1 MRESSPI
8 PASSSSLEEYC
19 LSSDSSSSL
28 EEYCLSTDST
38 SSLEEYCL
46 STDSSSSLEEY
57 CLRSA
62 APKRLKANETS
73 EEFSIEEYDINKDT
87 DNEDSVNETTK
98 TMEDAENTEL
108 DCNKVTPTMHEEKSG
123 SPMHIRRIP
132 RRIRLARF
140 NLVTSD
146 KQIGFDVNKT
156 CCARGCMSMIGKTKL
171 RELRRHY
178 FSMTGDEQDIYLTSH
193 MQLVTDKSAGI
204 KVSFEYY
211 IFHSQQICRVAFK
224 IALRVSNMRLH
235 RVQQRLL
242 SGDQMVNSK
251 EVPSMKGAIGRHAMG
266 WMKNYFKLNC
276 EVMPTTGRMHLADN
290 YTRREVY
297 DVYRTDML
305 GSSNKSI
312 TYSQFT
318 RLWSSSFSNV
328 IIPRKVRMGY
338 CSICANLKSLAK
350 GAKTSMEKERS
361 KKLLQEHREAQSLER
376 KKAMHHREKCLKMPE
391 QYMCLMID
399 GMDQKKT
406 CLPHMKRLP
415 KDINDECLVQMHLV
429 GCLAYNRSVGPHVF
443 ITYPNVHN
451 DPNLTVTVIHRVLMS
466 WGQPFP
472 PVLYIQ
478 LDNTA
483 RENKNSTVFGYLSML
498 VNQGLFRKVKVNFLL
513 VGHTHDHIDQMF
525 STFSRQ
531 LSRQDAFTLPKLFDV
546 ICDAYT
552 PRPKVLHLKEI
563 YDFKRYI
570 SDGGVGNAKVLAQL
584 NNISFNHIFMIKK
597 NEISGSTLLYAKQ
610 YSSSTNWEPEGGCQ
624 LLLCMSGTIVH
635 GAKQMPIEKK
645 GQLHSELVSEQK
657 LLWLQA
663 LEEKRKHIEAAKK
676 YAAQQDTSW
685 WDIFFSDQKRIIDN
699 CVIGDNWTLETPF
712 TWSLQHDRVH
722 ITPEQTTNAIND
734 SLVHPQQRD
743 IYVGPRMTKAAEA
756 RWQGNLQEL
765 AAGMLIATPADENSH
780 GHQFWVGKILEVL
793 MHETENTIKFIKV
806 HWYNTRSENAFTGKY
821 TLEMIECPTTRG
833 GKKRKRNIRNTSTLD
848 ISDVD
853 IIVYDFTLTKAG
865 RLRKST
871 VDIIK
876 EKLPSLQSGSS
887 RRQTRS
893 ATYNLHS
900 HHLVCDE
907 DNALIGT
914 SEDDEEESSLY
925 ISYSSDSP

>member
-1 MRESSPI
+1 MSEN
-8 PASSSSLEEYC
+8 SSSSLEEYC
-19 LSSDSSSSL
+19 LSSSSL
-28 EEYCLSTDST
+28 EEYCLSSSSLEEYRLSTDSPY
-38 SSLEEYCL
+38 SIEEYCL
-46 STDSSSSLEEY
+46 STDSPYSIDEY
-57 CLRSA
+57 CLSSNS
-62 APKRLKANETS
+62 PTTL
-73 EEFSIEEYDINKDT
+73 SIEEYDINKD
-87 DNEDSVNETTK
+87 
-98 TMEDAENTEL
+98 AENDGNASEQSKVMGDGDDKEL
-108 DCNKVTPTMHEEKSG
+108 DGNNVTPNSMDTEKSG

-132 RRIRLARF
+132 RRIRLQRF

-156 CCARGCMSMIGKTKL
+156 CCARGCMSMVGKSNL
-171 RELRRHY
+171 RRLRRHY
-178 FSMTGDEQDIYLTSH
+178 FSMTGDEQDVYLGSH
-193 MQLVTDKSAGI
+193 MQLVSDKSTRI
-204 KVSFEYY
+204 NVSFEYY
-211 IFHSQQICRVAFK
+211 IFRAQQVCRIAFK
-224 IALRVSNMRLH
+224 IALCVSNMRLH
-235 RVQQRLL
+235 RVQQRIV
-242 SGDQMVNSK
+242 SGDQIINFK

-266 WMKNYFKLNC
+266 WMKSYFKLNC

-297 DVYRTDML
+297 DVYRSDMV
-305 GSSNKSI
+305 GSSNKSV

-318 RLWSSSFSNV
+318 RLWSSCFSNV

-350 GAKTSMEKERS
+350 GAKTSKEKDMS
-361 KKLLQEHREAQSLER
+361 KKLLQDHREAQSLER

-406 CLPHMKRLP
+406 CLPHMRRLP
-415 KDINDECLVQMHLV
+415 KDINDECLVQMYLV
-429 GCLAYNRSVGPHVF
+429 GFLAYNRSVGPHVLGP
-443 ITYPNVHN
+443 T
-451 DPNLTVTVIHRVLMS
+451 LMFTMT

-498 VNQGLFRKVKVNFLL
+498 VDQGIFRKIKVNFLL

-531 LSRQDAFTLPKLFDV
+531 LSRHDAFTLPKLFDV

-552 PRPKVLHLKEI
+552 PRPEVLHLKEV

-570 SDGGVGNAKVLAQL
+570 SDGGVGNVKVLAQL

-597 NEISGSTLLYAKQ
+597 NEISGSTVLYAKQ
-610 YSSSTNWEPEGGCQ
+610 YSSSTKWEPEGGCQ
-624 LLLCMSGTIVH
+624 FLLCMPSTVVH

-645 GQLHSELVSEQK
+645 GQLHTDLVSEQK
-657 LLWLQA
+657 QLWLQA

-676 YAAQQDTSW
+676 YAAQQETSW
-685 WDIFFSDQKRIIDN
+685 WDVFFSDQKGIIDN
-699 CVIGDNWTLETPF
+699 SVSGDNWTLETPF
-712 TWSLQHDRVH
+712 TWSLQYDRVNN
-722 ITPEQTTNAIND
+722 TLEQPAHAIND
-734 SLVHPQQRD
+734 NLVHPQQRD

-765 AAGMLIATPADENSH
+765 AVGMLIATPADENSH
-780 GHQFWVGKILEVL
+780 GHQFWLGKILEVL
-793 MHETENTIKFIKV
+793 MNEIEKTIKSIKV

-833 GKKRKRNIRNTSTLD
+833 GRKRKRNIRNTSTLD

-871 VDIIK
+871 IDIIK
-876 EKLPSLQSGSS
+876 EKLPSLQGGSS

-893 ATYNLHS
+893 ATYNLES
-900 HHLVCDE
+900 HHLVLDE

>member
-1 MRESSPI
+1 MSEGSPI
-8 PASSSSLEEYC
+8 SIDEYC
-19 LSSDSSSSL
+19 LSPDSSSSI
-28 EEYCLSTDST
+28 EEYCLSTDSQF
-38 SSLEEYCL
+38 SIDEYCL
-46 STDSSSSLEEY
+46 STDSPYSIDEY
-57 CLRSA
+57 CLSSSS
-62 APKRLKANETS
+62 PEPLLNKES
-73 EEFSIEEYDINKDT
+73 CEEFSIEEYDINKNT
-87 DNEDSVNETTK
+87 DNEGNDKEISMITGGQPNNNDIECNVATPIARE
-98 TMEDAENTEL
+98 EN
-108 DCNKVTPTMHEEKSG
+108 KSG
-123 SPMHIRRIP
+123 SPMHIKRIP
-132 RRIRLARF
+132 RRIRVARF

-146 KQIGFDVNKT
+146 KQVGFDVNKT
-156 CCARGCMSMIGKTKL
+156 CCARGCMSLIGKSKL
-171 RELRRHY
+171 RELRRFY
-178 FSMTGDEQDIYLTSH
+178 FSMTGDEQDTYLGSH
-193 MQLVTDKSAGI
+193 MQMVSDKTSGI

-211 IFHSQQICRVAFK
+211 IYHAQQICRVAFK
-224 IALRVSNMRLH
+224 IALCVSNMRLN

-242 SGDQMVNSK
+242 SGDQMLKCK
-251 EVPSMKGAIGRHAMG
+251 EVPSMKGAIGRHAIG
-266 WMKNYFKLNC
+266 WMKIYFQFNC
-276 EVMPTTGRMHLADN
+276 EIMPTTGRMHLSDN

-297 DVYRTDML
+297 DVYRSEMVV
-305 GSSNKSI
+305 SSNKLV

-318 RLWSSSFSNV
+318 RLWRAWFRNV

-350 GAKTSMEKERS
+350 GAKSSMEKDMS

-376 KKAMHHREKCLKMPE
+376 KKAMHHREKCLKSPE

-406 CLPHMKRLP
+406 CLPHMRRLP

-429 GCLAYNRSVGPHVF
+429 GCLAYNRSVRPHVF

-466 WGQPFP
+466 WGQPLP

-498 VNQGLFRKVKVNFLL
+498 VDQGLFRKVKVNFLL

-531 LSRQDAFTLPKLFDV
+531 LSRHDAFTLPKLFDV

-552 PRPKVLHLKEI
+552 PRPKVLHLKEV

-570 SDGGVGNAKVLAQL
+570 SDGGVGNVKVLAQL

-610 YSSSTNWEPEGGCQ
+610 YSSSTKWEPEGGCQ
-624 LLLCMSGTIVH
+624 FLLCMPSSIVH
-635 GAKQMPIEKK
+635 GASQMPIEKK
-645 GQLHSELVSEQK
+645 GQLHSEILSEQK
-657 LLWLQA
+657 QLWLQA
-663 LEEKRKHIEAAKK
+663 LIEKRKHIEAAKK

-685 WDIFFSDQKRIIDN
+685 WDEFFSDQQGIIDN
-699 CVIGDNWTLETPF
+699 CVSGDNWSLETQF
-712 TWSLQHDRVH
+712 TWSLQLDRVNN
-722 ITPEQTTNAIND
+722 TPDQPNNAIND

-780 GHQFWVGKILEVL
+780 GHQFWIGKILEVL
-793 MHETENTIKFIKV
+793 MHEIEHTIKSIKV

-833 GKKRKRNIRNTSTLD
+833 GRKRKRNIRNTSTLD

-871 VDIIK
+871 IDIIK

-893 ATYNLHS
+893 ATYNLES
-900 HHLVCDE
+900 HHLVYDE